1 MVRIDMKTGREI
13 TLEEQIEQLRM
24 DVWRMERNGKE
35 LSGIVWKLVNQLNEH
50 IEDEK
55 RKD

>member
-24 DVWRMERNGKE
+24 EVWRVERNGKE

>member
-24 DVWRMERNGKE
+24 DVWRFERNGKE
-35 LSGIVWKLVNQLNEH
+35 LSDIVWKLVNQLNEH

>member
-1 MVRIDMKTGREI
+1 MKTGREI

-24 DVWRMERNGKE
+24 DVWRFERNGKE
-35 LSGIVWKLVNQLNEH
+35 LSDIVWKLVNQLNEH

>member
-1 MVRIDMKTGREI
+1 MVRIDMKTGREV

-24 DVWRMERNGKE
+24 EVWTLGRNCKG
-35 LSGIVWKLVNQLNEH
+35 LSDIVWKLVNQLNEH

>member
-1 MVRIDMKTGREI
+1 MKTGREI
-13 TLEEQIEQLRM
+13 TLEEQVEQLRM
-24 DVWRMERNGKE
+24 DVWRLERNGKE
-35 LSGIVWKLVNQLNEH
+35 LCDIVWKLVNQLNEH

>member
-1 MVRIDMKTGREI
+1 MVRMDMKTGREI

-24 DVWRMERNGKE
+24 EVWTLQRNCKDV
-35 LSGIVWKLVNQLNEH
+35 SDIVWKLVNQLNEH